1 MPEQPAPAPSTV
13 EKKGNALIAHAPAG
27 PLDDEALKTLHR
39 AIDQAVAADPSTT
52 LIILDLAPVSF
63 IPSMG
68 LGLLVQFANK
78 CKARQQSLRLAGVQ
92 PKVRQEFCV
101 ARLDRLFRFN
111 QNVDD
116 AMT

>member
-1 MPEQPAPAPSTV
+1 MSEQANPTPATV
-13 EKKGNALIAHAPAG
+13 ERKGHAIVAHAPAG
-27 PLDDEALKTLHR
+27 PLDDETLKTLQR
-39 AIDQAVAADPSTT
+39 AIDQAVAADPSAAR
-52 LIILDLAPVSF
+52 IVLDLAQVTF

-101 ARLDRLFRFN
+101 ARLDRLFRFTQTVN
-111 QNVDD
+111 E